1 MANKIKLANNAE
13 YDVVWC
19 GATDGI
25 LGIELVYQTGMTVS
39 GITTI
44 FNDALKTATIVHTE
58 WGAVAT
64 YTGYT
69 TLRTVE
75 QSRWSK
81 NITVKLEYTDAADAI
96 DVIELEVIEY
106 EPEEEVPI
114 VVVEPGEGN
123 GE

>member
-19 GATDGI
+19 GALDGV
-25 LGIELVYQTGMTVS
+25 LGIELVFQTGMTVS

-96 DVIELEVIEY
+96 EEISVELVEY
-106 EPEEEVPI
+106 EPISEEIVPI
-114 VVVEPGEGN
+114 EEGEN
-123 GE
+123 

>member
-19 GATDGI
+19 GATDGM
-25 LGIELVYQTGMTVS
+25 LGIELVFKTGMTVS
-39 GITTI
+39 GIITI
-44 FNDALKTATIVHTE
+44 FNDAQKTATIVHTE

-96 DVIELEVIEY
+96 DVIDIEIIDY
-106 EPEEEVPI
+106 EPIIIEEEEEIPVGG
-114 VVVEPGEGN
+114 GE
-123 GE
+123 

>member
-19 GATDGI
+19 GATDGM
-25 LGIELVYQTGMTVS
+25 LGIELVFQTGMTVS

-44 FNDALKTATIVHTE
+44 FNDAQKTATIVHTE

-64 YTGYT
+64 YRGYT

-75 QSRWSK
+75 QSRWNK

-96 DVIELEVIEY
+96 DVIDLEIIDY
-106 EPEEEVPI
+106 EPIIIEEEEEIPVGG
-114 VVVEPGEGN
+114 GE
-123 GE
+123 

>member
-19 GATDGI
+19 GATDGM
-25 LGIELVYQTGMTVS
+25 LGIELVFQAGMTVS

-44 FNDALKTATIVHTE
+44 FNDAQKTATIVHTE

-75 QSRWSK
+75 QSRWNK
-81 NITVKLEYTDAADAI
+81 NITVKLEYTYAADAI
-96 DVIELEVIEY
+96 DVIDIEIIDYEPIVIE
-106 EPEEEVPI
+106 EEEDIP
-114 VVVEPGEGN
+114 VEGGE
-123 GE
+123 

>member
-19 GATDGI
+19 GAADGM
-25 LGIELVYQTGMTVS
+25 LGLELVYQAGMSVS
-39 GITTI
+39 GITSV
-44 FNDALKTATIVHTE
+44 FNNSANTRAITHTE

-64 YTGYT
+64 YNNYT

-81 NITVKLEYTDAADAI
+81 NITVKLEYADAASAI
-96 DVIELEVIEY
+96 EVIDLEVIEY
-106 EPEEEVPI
+106 EPVEEEIPI
-114 VVVEPGEGN
+114 EIIEEP
-123 GE
+123 

>member
-19 GATDGI
+19 GAMDGV
-25 LGIELVYQTGMTVS
+25 LAFELVFQAGMTVS

-44 FNDALKTATIVHTE
+44 FNDAQKTETIVHTE
-58 WGAVAT
+58 WGAAAT

-75 QSRWSK
+75 QSRWNK

-96 DVIELEVIEY
+96 DVIDIEIIDYEPIVIE
-106 EPEEEVPI
+106 EEEEIPVGG
-114 VVVEPGEGN
+114 GE
-123 GE
+123 